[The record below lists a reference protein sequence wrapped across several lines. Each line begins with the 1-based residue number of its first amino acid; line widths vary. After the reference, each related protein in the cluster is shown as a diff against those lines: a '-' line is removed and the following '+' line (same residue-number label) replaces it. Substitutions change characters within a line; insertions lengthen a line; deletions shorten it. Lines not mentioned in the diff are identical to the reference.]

1 MLSILIPTYNYNV
14 CNLVF
19 EINNQAL
26 SNNIKF
32 EIIVLDDASNTFLEE
47 NNKINDIKN
56 CSYKILEENIGRSK
70 IRNLLSK
77 KANFNWLLFLDADVI
92 PKSSNFIKNYIK
104 YIDNEIKIVNGGIE
118 YQKEKPDKSKIFRW
132 LYGIKR
138 ESVNFTKRAQKPYL
152 RFLTLNFLI
161 HKSIFET
168 VKFNEEL
175 PNLRH
180 EDTVFSYDLMQRNI
194 KIVHIDN
201 PIIHLGIDD
210 FEIAIK
216 KEQQSVIALKNLID
230 KKLISK
236 DYVSI
241 SKLYFKIR
249 KFKLLFIFKLLF
261 SLFEKII
268 LKNLSSKNPSLLLF
282 DLYRISY
289 LCTLK

>member
-14 CNLVF
+14 CNLVN
-19 EINNQAL
+19 ELNNQAL
-26 SNNIKF
+26 YNNIEF
-32 EIIVLDDASNTFLEE
+32 EIIVLDDASNIYLQE
-47 NNKINDIKN
+47 NNKINELEN
-56 CSYKILEENIGRSK
+56 CSYKILENNIGRSK
-70 IRNLLSK
+70 IRNLLAE
-77 KANFNWLLFLDADVI
+77 KAKFSWLLFLDADVI
-92 PKSSNFIKNYIK
+92 PKFSSFLKNYID

-118 YQKEKPDKSKIFRW
+118 YQKEKPEKAKIFRW
-132 LYGIKR
+132 LYGVKR
-138 ESVNFTKRAQKPYL
+138 ESVNFRKRAEKPYL

-194 KIVHIDN
+194 KILHIDN
-201 PIIHLGIDD
+201 PIIHLGIDN

-236 DYVSI
+236 EYVSI
-241 SKLYFKIR
+241 SKMYFKIR
-249 KFKLLFIFKLLF
+249 KYKLLFIFKLLF
-261 SLFEKII
+261 SLFEKKI
-268 LKNLSSKNPSLLLF
+268 LKNLSSNNPSLLLF